1 MKSCDI
7 NGQIVDILSAQF
19 VSGAMWST
27 KLTDSKKLFALQKT
41 AQTYWTKKER
51 SINLS
56 QMI

>member
-1 MKSCDI
+1 MKTGDT

-27 KLTDSKKLFALQKT
+27 KLTDSKKLFALQET
-41 AQTYWTKKER
+41 VQTYWTKKEH